1 VDWSLENIKRG
12 PRWLLLALHEMW
24 LARRA
29 AHWPTNEGTVQ
40 SVWLAPPE
48 VLIVYA
54 CRWEGKLYSGSIR
67 RGTITG
73 AERMLHTYPKGG
85 RCVVH
90 VDPRRPSRPHSP
102 SGLGWSDSLTL
113 GLPGILIY
121 VVAFVGLIL
130 FFTGKLG
137 P

>member
-1 VDWSLENIKRG
+1 MDWSLENIKRG

-48 VLIVYA
+48 VLIVYT

-85 RCVVH
+85 NA
-90 VDPRRPSRPHSP
+90 
-102 SGLGWSDSLTL
+102 WSMWTREDH
-113 GLPGILIY
+113 PGRTRLRDL
-121 VVAFVGLIL
+121 VGAIR
-130 FFTGKLG
+130 
-137 P
+137 